1 MPRRSSR
8 YHDVAHAPRALAA
21 VVALVWL
28 AACAATGGQPAA
40 APGSAPAAGAAG
52 AAAPAARGTLR
63 FAVAG
68 LDSNFYSPIFIAER
82 EGYYR
87 ELGLELD
94 TKEVNPPTA
103 TQALLANQFD
113 VAHAASP
120 GIAAALKGAPLKLI
134 YLVAEPS
141 PYWIIAKKDLQA
153 WSDLKGKTIGVS
165 STTGTQVLDVS
176 RVLAQH
182 GINAQADGINYVVPG
197 GPGDEFKVSGLR
209 AGSIDAGVFAG
220 VGAVVAMADGQSL
233 LGDMH
238 GINTYD
244 YTLWA
249 SNQALENK
257 RDLVAAF
264 VLGTLKGV
272 QVYRHNPTRAVEH
285 VTQQLEGN
293 RQWAEQLLQLS
304 ASWFADDGL
313 PTDAGLREA
322 IGYKQEASGEPAA
335 VTPEQMLALDL
346 VRQANADLAASG
358 WKP

>member
-1 MPRRSSR
+1 MAEPTRRVRWRLSSPWSGWPP
-8 YHDVAHAPRALAA
+8 APR
-21 VVALVWL
+21 
-28 AACAATGGQPAA
+28 PAA
-40 APGSAPAAGAAG
+40 SRPAAPASAPAAG

-63 FAVAG
+63 FAVRPGQQLLLPDLHRRA
-68 LDSNFYSPIFIAER
+68 R
-82 EGYYR
+82 GYYR

-182 GINAQADGINYVVPG
+182 GVNAQADGINYVVPG
-197 GPGDEFKVSGLR
+197 GRGNEHKVDGLR

-220 VGAVVAMADGQSL
+220 VGAVVALADGQSL

-238 GINTYD
+238 GIKTYD

-272 QVYRHNPTRAVEH
+272 RVYRHDPTRAVEH
-285 VTQQLEGN
+285 VTAAARGQ
-293 RQWAEQLLQLS
+293 S
-304 ASWFADDGL
+304 ARGPSSFTSSARPGS
-313 PTDAGLREA
+313 PTTACRPTPGSARPSA
-322 IGYKQEASGEPAA
+322 TSRRPPAS
-335 VTPEQMLALDL
+335 
-346 VRQANADLAASG
+346 RWS
-358 WKP
+358 